1 MLVLLKA
8 AVQICMFFIRKPN
21 NLSFIFISTAIR
33 NYSEKYDEVEDF
45 IAKSVEKELGSPDA
59 AVTPEP
65 ENAEASVSDKFE
77 RLNLFFDNQK
87 VVTSNK
93 YVHFIFL
100 IYNHILHFA

>member
-1 MLVLLKA
+1 MVG
-8 AVQICMFFIRKPN
+8 
-21 NLSFIFISTAIR
+21 SFNWKLIYNHSVSADTW

-65 ENAEASVSDKFE
+65 ESAEASVSDKFE

-93 YVHFIFL
+93 KLLYFYL
-100 IYNHILHFA
+100 